1 MSRMLKPR
9 NATANIAALVG
20 TLLNAGCK
28 LDLGPDIGCVFAFC
42 SGTVIG
48 RVTDAA
54 TGRVI
59 RGANVSGPGHS
70 SAVSAPTDA
79 NGQYRLDVWAHVDT
93 LYADAADHARHARV
107 VSVPPDRTVTADF
120 GLSPLPPQAS
130 SALGGGRGGDRSKG
144 GGVLCPGEHGLSST
158 SPCLGG
164 RGAPR
169 LPAVPLTPP
178 RSPHYDPHPP
188 GAGVFPPP

>member
-54 TGRVI
+54 TGQVI
-59 RGANVSGPGHS
+59 PGAQVSGPGHYS
-70 SAVSAPTDA
+70 SVSATTDA

-93 LYADAADHARHARV
+93 LYADAADHARR
-107 VSVPPDRTVTADF
+107 
-120 GLSPLPPQAS
+120 AS
-130 SALGGGRGGDRSKG
+130 SSR
-144 GGVLCPGEHGLSST
+144 LSSSQISVGFKHPRTT
-158 SPCLGG
+158 SSRCWSPQ
-164 RGAPR
+164 
-169 LPAVPLTPP
+169 LPA
-178 RSPHYDPHPP
+178 
-188 GAGVFPPP
+188 G

>member
-54 TGRVI
+54 TGQVI
-59 RGANVSGPGHS
+59 PGAQVSGPGHYS
-70 SAVSAPTDA
+70 SVSATTDA
-79 NGQYRLDVWAHVDT
+79 NGQYRLDVSAHVDT

-107 VSVPPDRTVTADF
+107 VSVPPDRTVTADV
-120 GLSPLPPQAS
+120 GLSLLPPHAS
-130 SALGGGRGGDRSKG
+130 SALGGGRVGDRSEG
-144 GGVLCPGEHGLSST
+144 NEVVWPGEHGALFN
-158 SPCLGG
+158 SPLV
-164 RGAPR
+164 RGA
-169 LPAVPLTPP
+169 
-178 RSPHYDPHPP
+178 
-188 GAGVFPPP
+188 GCAGLIT

>member
-42 SGTVIG
+42 PGTGIG

-54 TGRVI
+54 TGQVI
-59 RGANVSGPGHS
+59 PGAQVSGPGHYS
-70 SAVSAPTDA
+70 SVSATTDA

-107 VSVPPDRTVTADF
+107 ESVPPDRTVTADF
-120 GLSPLPPQAS
+120 GLSPPPPQAS
-130 SALGGGRGGDRSKG
+130 SALGGCRGRARPQRSR
-144 GGVLCPGEHGLSST
+144 GLAPRGPPRPST
-158 SPCLGG
+158 SPSV
-164 RGAPR
+164 RAR
-169 LPAVPLTPP
+169 
-178 RSPHYDPHPP
+178 
-188 GAGVFPPP
+188 

>member
-42 SGTVIG
+42 SGTVVG
-48 RVTDAA
+48 GVTDAE
-54 TGRVI
+54 TGQVI
-59 RGANVSGPGHS
+59 PGAQVSGPGHYS
-70 SAVSAPTDA
+70 SVSATTDA

-130 SALGGGRGGDRSKG
+130 SALGGGRGGGPSKG
-144 GGVLCPGEHGLSST
+144 SGAGGPGEEGLASP

-164 RGAPR
+164 GGAPR
-169 LPAVPLTPP
+169 LPPSPLTPA
-178 RSPHYDPHPP
+178 
-188 GAGVFPPP
+188 GALHCHLTLRG

>member
-54 TGRVI
+54 TGQVI
-59 RGANVSGPGHS
+59 PGAQVSGPGHYS
-70 SAVSAPTDA
+70 SVSATTDA

-130 SALGGGRGGDRSKG
+130 SALGGGRGGDPAQG
-144 GGVLCPGEHGLSST
+144 DGGVCPGEHRLSST
-158 SPCLGG
+158 SPCLRGG
-164 RGAPR
+164 GAPR
-169 LPAVPLTPP
+169 VRATPQTP
-178 RSPHYDPHPP
+178 
-188 GAGVFPPP
+188 